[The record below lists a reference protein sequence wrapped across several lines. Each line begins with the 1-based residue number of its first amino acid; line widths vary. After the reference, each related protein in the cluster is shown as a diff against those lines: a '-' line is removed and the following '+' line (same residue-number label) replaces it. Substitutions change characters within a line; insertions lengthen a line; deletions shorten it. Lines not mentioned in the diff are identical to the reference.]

1 MLKTPRIL
9 VIGNAMPEKVR
20 RAETGA
26 TALRLG
32 GVGAITAR
40 ELLRCGLHDVT
51 LLAPVS
57 SDAPGRTAQELLR
70 QQPYAVI
77 AAPARATVGYTRVLT
92 TAGEPRELDA
102 VYPTTTWSEIGAAAV
117 DALASP
123 YDWVAADC
131 NLDAD
136 ALAEIARR
144 APPGRLVINGTAP
157 DRCDRILATAAY
169 PKAAVTLNRREAAI
183 LHRLARI
190 GAGDAEALRRRLNS
204 QWLLVTRDAAG
215 WLLAN
220 AGRVSRH
227 PAAPV
232 PPDTDFIGAGDSATA
247 GLLYALASG
256 RPPAPEI
263 AAAIARRLEYNRLP
277 AL

>member
-1 MLKTPRIL
+1 MLKIPRIL

-40 ELLRCGLHDVT
+40 ELLRCGLRDVT

-77 AAPARATVGYTRVLT
+77 AAPACATVGYTRVLT

-102 VYPTTTWSEIGAAAV
+102 VYPTIAWSEIGAAAA

-157 DRCDRILATAAY
+157 DRCDRILTTAAY
-169 PKAAVTLNRREAAI
+169 PKAAVTLNRREAAV
-183 LHRLARI
+183 LYHLARI
-190 GAGDAEALRRRLNS
+190 GAGDADALRRRLNA

-220 AGRVSRH
+220 TGRVSPH
-227 PAAPV
+227 SAAPV

-247 GLLYALASG
+247 GLLYALAAG
-256 RPPAPEI
+256 RTPAPEI
-263 AAAIARRLEYNRLP
+263 AAAISRRLEYNRLP
-277 AL
+277 AI